1 MKKTVALLGV
11 VGLAAAASAQSNG
24 TYIIMASNDVDPM
37 NTSTTISVYAAWDQA
52 NPGDFVLGA
61 GNYDLVAS
69 DGDFTG
75 ANLVLGADPPNNAG
89 TPAGSRVNG
98 AAIGQVHLPT
108 LGLPGSP
115 DNPILLA
122 EYTWTTTNFA
132 NRTVDLST
140 ENTTQ
145 FSVVPGPGGVSINL
159 VNSGAFSAGSGSF
172 NVTPA
177 PSALALLGL
186 GGLVAARRRR

>member
-1 MKKTVALLGV
+1 MKKSIAILGV
-11 VGLAAAASAQSNG
+11 AGLAASAAAQSNG
-24 TYIIMASNDVDPM
+24 TYVIMSSNDVSPG
-37 NTSTTISVYAAWDQA
+37 TPETTISVYAAWDQGA
-52 NPGDFVLGA
+52 PGDFVLGA
-61 GNYDLVAS
+61 VNYDLVAAE
-69 DGDFTG
+69 GEFTG
-75 ANLVLGADPPNNAG
+75 TNLVLGANPPNNAG

-108 LGLPGSP
+108 LGLPGNP

-122 EYTWTTTNFA
+122 EYTWTTTNFS

-140 ENTTQ
+140 ESTSN
-145 FSVVPGPGGVSINL
+145 FSIVPGPGGVSMNL
-159 VNSGAFSAGSGSF
+159 VTSGDFSPGSGVI
-172 NVTPA
+172 NVVPA